1 MPAFIQPSP
10 LVPAKLRYQPLTL
23 ACLSALLT
31 LPALALENEG
41 RRDSEAKPE
50 VITIT
55 GSRIRRTDLET
66 HTPVVSI
73 SAEEIRLSGAV
84 DVNQLLNQL
93 PAMVPA
99 SGAETSNARGYAGT
113 STQDLRGM
121 GAIRTLVLVN
131 GRRHVPSIPGTS
143 TVDVSSIPTALI
155 ERVDV
160 LTGGASSVYGA
171 DAVSGVVNIILK
183 QDFTGTQMNASYGAT
198 TKGDANRW
206 YGTLTHGQAFADQA
220 GFFNLHVSYHTSRP
234 VEGRDRRYIAN
245 DLTYIDNPLAG
256 QEGEYDFILGRR
268 TPLYS
273 SSYRTFLLDGRP
285 YRLDSS
291 AQPQPLLPDSADV
304 FGSST
309 TQLAALSV
317 DDTYGSFYSRYEW
330 ARLAVPLQKLNLSS
344 NFNRELS
351 ANTTLTGELK
361 YVRSNS
367 ESRLSPLVE
376 FGVARLP
383 VDYAFYTPEQQAAVS
398 QSGQGLLFGGYF
410 PEMGRMG
417 SDLQYDLYQA
427 VLAIE
432 GYTSNQHRW
441 QLSAQHGATRLQSTH
456 LNSYREE
463 HWRKGVWGSFR
474 DPQSGEIRSCDSG
487 CVPINVFQ
495 PLTEEAMNYLKLD
508 PHQSSAKLQQSIL
521 AANLDGDL
529 WQLPAGY
536 ISYAAGVEHRREQS
550 RSTPSDV
557 QLTGIGPSSMRSEP
571 LIGKY
576 HVSEAYAELR
586 LPLLDGLPAAERLSL
601 DTAWRTARYNL
612 AGTNHSWSLGLD
624 WMPFE
629 TLKVRAS
636 RAKAVRAPNI
646 NEIFQPQSQF
656 RNYVFE
662 VCYSAYRQLGSEYR
676 EANCDALGLTDPA
689 NYYWDALI
697 VTTGNDQLRAERAYT
712 FTGGLVYS
720 PGFIDNLNLTVDYWD
735 INLVDKIGTLP
746 WGEVYP
752 NCMDSSSLDNI
763 FCQLIERRDNLMVLS
778 LSYLNLARHQTR
790 GIDYALD
797 YHYPI
802 QQLGLTLGFNS
813 NWGRLIERK
822 LQSDPVASVLETV
835 GGMAFPKWRGRNR
848 LSLSTQQSSLSLT
861 AHYIGRQK
869 PSISRDPSRYEV
881 TETGRVWYL
890 DLALSHR
897 LTEQLSLSASAFNL
911 TDRQTPQVPGAST
924 GGASWEMGYTAGLYN
939 TLGRYYSLG
948 IHYSF

>member
-10 LVPAKLRYQPLTL
+10 LVPAKLRYQPLAL
-23 ACLSALLT
+23 ACLSALLA
-31 LPALALENEG
+31 LPALALENEAQP
-41 RRDSEAKPE
+41 DSEAKPE

-84 DVNQLLNQL
+84 DINQLLNQL

-99 SGAETSNARGYAGT
+99 SGTQTSNASGYAGT

-183 QDFTGTQMNASYGAT
+183 RDFTGTQMSASYGAT

-206 YGTLTHGQAFADQA
+206 YGTLTHGRAFADQA
-220 GFFNLHVSYHTSRP
+220 GFFNLHASYYTSKP
-234 VEGRDRRYIAN
+234 VEGRDRSYIAN

-256 QEGEYDFILGRR
+256 QDGEYDFILGRR

-273 SSYRTFLLDGRP
+273 SSQRTFLLDGRP
-285 YRLDSS
+285 YQLDSAGQPKPTLPSS
-291 AQPQPLLPDSADV
+291 AEV

-317 DDTYGSFYSRYEW
+317 DAPYDSYYSRYEW
-330 ARLAVPLQKLNLSS
+330 SRLAVPMEQVNLSS
-344 NFNRELS
+344 NMHRELS
-351 ANTTLTGELK
+351 SNISLHAELK
-361 YVRSNS
+361 YVHTTS
-367 ESRLSPLVE
+367 ESRLSPLVDY
-376 FGVARLP
+376 GVTPLP
-383 VDYAFYTPEQQAAVS
+383 ATYGFYSPEQQAEVARL
-398 QSGQGLLFGGYF
+398 GQGLLFGGYF

-417 SDLQYDLYQA
+417 SDSRYDLYQA
-427 VLAIE
+427 VLALE
-432 GYTSNQHRW
+432 GLTADQHRW
-441 QLSAQHGATRLQSTH
+441 QLSAQHGATRLKSTH
-456 LNSYREE
+456 LNDYREE
-463 HWRKGVWGSFR
+463 HWRKGVWGSFM
-474 DPQSGEIRSCDSG
+474 DPQTYEYRYCESD
-487 CVPINVFQ
+487 CVAINVFQ
-495 PLTEEAMNYLKLD
+495 PLTQQAIDYLSLE
-508 PHQSSAKLQQSIL
+508 PHQSRENMQQSVL
-521 AANLDGDL
+521 AASLDGDL
-529 WQLPAGY
+529 WSLPAGY
-536 ISYAAGVEHRREQS
+536 IRYAAGVEHRREQS
-550 RSTPSDV
+550 RSTPSEV
-557 QLTGIGPSSMRSEP
+557 QLAGIGANSMRRQP
-571 LIGKY
+571 LTGKY
-576 HVSEAYAELR
+576 HVSEAFAEFSI
-586 LPLLDGLPAAERLSL
+586 PLLDNVPAAERLSM
-601 DTAWRTARYNL
+601 DAAWRTARYNL

-624 WMPFE
+624 WMPFDS
-629 TLKVRAS
+629 LKMRAS

-646 NEIFQPQSQF
+646 NEIFQPESQF

-697 VTTGNDQLRAERAYT
+697 VTSGNQDLKAESAYT

-720 PGFIDNLNLTVDYWD
+720 PYFIDNLNLTVDYWD
-735 INLVDKIGTLP
+735 INLMQKIGTLP

-752 NCMDSSSLDNI
+752 NCMDSSSLDNV
-763 FCQLIERRDNLMVLS
+763 FCQLIERRDNLMVLN

-802 QQLGLTLGFNS
+802 QQLGLTLGLNS

-822 LQSDPVASVLETV
+822 LQSDPAASVLETV

-848 LSLSTQQSSLSLT
+848 LSLSTQQTSLSLT

-869 PSISRDPSRYEV
+869 PSLSRDPARYQV

-924 GGASWEMGYTAGLYN
+924 GGASWEMGYTAGLFD